1 MISIS
6 SDVYEQ
12 DVMLTGSVIETK
24 IKALLLEASGV
35 SLTNFRWRTV
45 GGHVFL
51 FGRALSQAEREKAT
65 TVVAYIDNVEAVI
78 NRAKVRAKPK

>member
-1 MISIS
+1 
-6 SDVYEQ
+6 
-12 DVMLTGSVIETK
+12 MLTGSVIETK